1 MVGSRRVAVVIVLLL
16 LVSTSQVAFA
26 YSTGKTGSS
35 TSGCSCHGASASIS
49 PSLTGLPWGAGGYT
63 PGATY
68 SLYWDG
74 GPHVQGD
81 GGFNLDASSG
91 TWSNLG
97 THVKLQNG
105 ELTHT
110 IDLSRSWTADW
121 TAPVAGTGSVDFDLA
136 VLYANGNGQTSGDS
150 WGTGTW
156 RLSESSSGSN
166 TPPEVQNI
174 SYVPDQPTKATLLSV
189 EYDYFDAD
197 GDSEQGTQIRWV
209 LDGLNVS
216 ALNDQKIITQDWL
229 NKGQV
234 WECTVTVKDGQDF
247 GNPINLGPIIINN
260 TLPIARNLEL
270 NPENP
275 IDTDELI
282 LDYEYF
288 DLDGDAQQLTQIRWY
303 LDGARISEL
312 DDEDRVN
319 PLMIRS
325 GDQWEASVTPHDGE
339 EFGNTVFTGVV
350 VIGSS
355 NNPPIATAYVS
366 PVGNA
371 KTDDAL
377 QVVVGWTDPDGDNV
391 QQTEIRWLRNGI
403 QYSAYND
410 LSYVLSESTSKGD
423 MWMARVRV
431 SDGLLWSNWVETNS
445 IEILNTPPQVTSI
458 KMLPEGILTANKN
471 LSVVWE
477 QNDIDGDPET
487 NSLIRWWVDGDWIQ
501 KYDGWTSIP
510 YIETIR
516 DQSWSVQVIPGD
528 GEDLGTSMKTNS
540 RYIENG
546 PPSIPNIWL
555 GNADSSYQGSMTDR
569 PVAPL
574 VPANSLSPLAVNV
587 ASIDLDD
594 EPVLFSISWLRN
606 GFAVPDLENVWL
618 IPAERLEPGQIW
630 TANVLASDPWGLNT
644 SSSLD
649 IEIANTIPQA
659 AYVIDPQPPIAGAYM
674 VIDGSVSNDLDGEV
688 VSWFWT
694 IDDFSYTG
702 QKVSIQLGE
711 GSHSVY
717 LSVVD
722 DSGGSSNTSGIINF
736 ENVITINNLE
746 ASMSGANVELTW
758 NWNGPD
764 STFRIYRSTSSFGGD
779 ISSSG
784 LPLPSG
790 LEPIGITRETSW
802 SESAP
807 VASILNYVVT
817 AEVSG
822 QEVVWM
828 FELEN
833 MVSVNATDAPLYID
847 SEPTGSHQ
855 LLSLPLAIIMLLLG
869 MLSIALTVVQYRRRI
884 NT

>member
-1 MVGSRRVAVVIVLLL
+1 VIGSRRVAVLFVLLL
-16 LVSTSQVAFA
+16 LLSTSQIAFA
-26 YSTGKTGSS
+26 NSTGKTGSS
-35 TSGCSCHGASASIS
+35 TSGCTCHGNAASIS
-49 PSLTGLPWGAGGYT
+49 PSLSGLPWGAGGYT

-68 SLYWDG
+68 SLNWDG
-74 GPHVQGD
+74 GPHIQGD

-110 IDLSRSWTADW
+110 IDISRSWSADW
-121 TAPVAGTGSVDFDLA
+121 TAPVVGTGSVDFDLA

-166 TPPEVQNI
+166 TPPEAQNVFY
-174 SYVPDQPTKATLLSV
+174 SPNQPTKATLLSV

-197 GDSEQGTQIRWV
+197 GDSEQGTKIRWI

-216 ALNDQKIITQDWL
+216 ALNDQKTISQDWL
-229 NKGQV
+229 NKGQI
-234 WECTVTVKDGQDF
+234 WECTLTVKDGQDF
-247 GNPINLGPIIINN
+247 GNSINLGPITINN
-260 TLPIARNLEL
+260 TLPIARNLEVS
-270 NPENP
+270 PVNP
-275 IDTDELI
+275 IDTDELR

-288 DLDGDAQQLTQIRWY
+288 DLDGDAEQLTQIRWY

-319 PLMIRS
+319 SLMIRS

-339 EFGNTVFTGVV
+339 DYGNTVYTGVV

-355 NNPPIATAYVS
+355 NNPPTATAYVS

-371 KTDDAL
+371 QTDDVL
-377 QVVVGWTDPDGDNV
+377 QVIVGWTDPDGDFV
-391 QQTEIRWLRNGI
+391 QQTEIRWLRNGV

-410 LSYVLSESTSKGD
+410 LDYVLSESTSKGD
-423 MWMARVRV
+423 EWVARVRV
-431 SDGLLWSNWVETNS
+431 SDGLLWSNWVETGS
-445 IEILNTPPQVTSI
+445 IDILNTPPQVTSVN
-458 KMLPEGILTANKN
+458 MLPEGILTANTN

-477 QNDIDGDPET
+477 QSDIDGDLEI
-487 NSLIRWWVDGDWIQ
+487 NSQIRWWVDGNWIQ
-501 KYDGWTSIP
+501 EYDGLTIIP
-510 YIETIR
+510 YTETIR

-528 GEDLGTSMKTNS
+528 GEDLGTSMKTTS

-546 PPSIPNIWL
+546 APSVPDIWL
-555 GNADSSYQGSMTDR
+555 GNAESSYQGSFTDR
-569 PVAPL
+569 PESPII
-574 VPANSLSPLAVNV
+574 PANSLAALAVNV

-594 EPVLFSISWLRN
+594 EPVLFSVSWLRN
-606 GFAVPDLENVWL
+606 GYAVPDLDDTWL
-618 IPAERLEPGQIW
+618 IPPERLEPGQIW

-649 IEIANTIPQA
+649 IEIANLPPQA
-659 AYVIDPQPPIAGAYM
+659 AYIIDPQPPIAGAYM
-674 VIDGSVSNDLDGEV
+674 VIDGTVSNDLDGNV

-694 IDDFSYTG
+694 IDDYSYTG
-702 QKVSIQLGE
+702 PKVSIQLGE

-722 DSGGSSNTSGIINF
+722 DRGGSSNTSGVINF
-736 ENVITINNLE
+736 EYVATVNNLD

-758 NWNGPD
+758 NWNGAD
-764 STFRIYRSTSSFGGD
+764 SVFRIYRSSSSFGEEMP
-779 ISSSG
+779 STG
-784 LPLPSG
+784 LPLPRG
-790 LEPIGITRETSW
+790 LEPIGVTSETSW

-807 VASILNYVVT
+807 VASILHYVVT

-822 QEVVWM
+822 EEVVWM
-828 FELEN
+828 IESEN
-833 MVSVNATDAPLYID
+833 VASVNATDAPLHID
-847 SEPTGSHQ
+847 NEPIGSIQ
-855 LLSLPLAIIMLLLG
+855 LLSFPLAIIMLISG
-869 MLSIALTVVQYRRRI
+869 MLSIALTTVQYRRRL
-884 NT
+884 NK